1 MAVEA
6 EEESAVVAARRR
18 GREARACLLE
28 THHGRLRLIQGLG
41 GGGGVAPRSEEREAR
56 RSDVAKFIPAVR
68 CWYRPSS
75 SLVGYMREKK
85 TQVDRPRE
93 RGPLAQ
99 LLTKHEVDD
108 ARSGVAHAEGLDR
121 VGEEGPCW

>member
-6 EEESAVVAARRR
+6 EEESAVAAARRR
-18 GREARACLLE
+18 GREARACVLE
-28 THHGRLRLIQGLG
+28 THHGRLRLIRGLG
-41 GGGGVAPRSEEREAR
+41 EGGGAPRSEDGELVAR
-56 RSDVAKFIPAVR
+56 RREIHSGRALLV
-68 CWYRPSS
+68 STLS

-99 LLTKHEVDD
+99 LLTKHEVGD
-108 ARSGVAHAEGLDR
+108 ARSGVAQAEGIGSDR
-121 VGEEGPCW
+121 